1 MMKLKLTRGQIAG
14 AIFFLVL
21 LFDQASKLWIKTHMA
36 LHDSYKITSWFYIY
50 FIENNGMAYG
60 IEIFN
65 KLFLT
70 LFRLVAVIVFCY
82 YLRKCIKQ
90 HYPKGFIAGFTLIIA
105 GALGNL
111 IDSIFYGQ
119 IFTDS
124 IGRVAEMFPGSGGGY
139 APYFYG
145 KVVDMLYFPLFE
157 FTWPQWIPFVGG
169 TDYLFFRPVFNIAD
183 SAVTVGV
190 AILLLF
196 YRHVLATEE
205 EQKKSV
211 SKSEK

>member
-1 MMKLKLTRGQIAG
+1 MMKLKLTRGQIA
-14 AIFFLVL
+14 ASIFFFVL

-36 LHDSYKITSWFYIY
+36 LHDSYKVTSWFYIY

-70 LFRLVAVIVFCY
+70 LFRLAAVIVFCFI
-82 YLRKCIKQ
+82 LRKCIKKQ
-90 HYPKGFIAGFTLIIA
+90 YPKGFIAGFTLIIA
-105 GALGNL
+105 GAMGNL

-119 IFTDS
+119 IFSDS
-124 IGRVAEMFPGSGGGY
+124 IGRVAEIFPKGGGY
-139 APYFYG
+139 APFFYG
-145 KVVDMLYFPLFE
+145 KVVDMLYFPLFQI
-157 FTWPQWIPFVGG
+157 TWPNWVPFVGG
-169 TDYLFFRPVFNIAD
+169 TEYLFFRPVFNIAD

-196 YRHVLATEE
+196 YRHVLAAEDE
-205 EQKKSV
+205 KKESL